1 MICSYQCAKRNIFE
15 ITLVFL
21 FVPIA
26 FLDLSE
32 IEEKH
37 FLSLVRVPRFST
49 RGSTIK
55 GETHGGKSYGSVN
68 RLVNRLVRSRT
79 QISTLFEGPIMA
91 AMLESVYHPRDVYA
105 RVCMCTCVRVC
116 VCVWPGCL
124 GVTHGKQFQPNV
136 VSSSVCTHTRHVRGT
151 QSTAKRCFVITGG
164 DSRIHRVSIDQRPI
178 DTLCGVFP
186 TDSIVSPRN
195 YGPTHTRSAQNFP
208 SPAMENFGKSTVR
221 APPPPLPPPRP
232 SV

>member
-1 MICSYQCAKRNIFE
+1 MKG
-15 ITLVFL
+15 
-21 FVPIA
+21 
-26 FLDLSE
+26 
-32 IEEKH
+32 H
-37 FLSLVRVPRFST
+37 
-49 RGSTIK
+49 GS
-55 GETHGGKSYGSVN
+55 KSYVSVN
-68 RLVNRLVRSRT
+68 RPVNRLVRGSRT

-105 RVCMCTCVRVC
+105 RACVFVAR
-116 VCVWPGCL
+116 CL

-136 VSSSVCTHTRHVRGT
+136 ASSSVCTHTRHARDT
-151 QSTAKRCFVITGG
+151 QSTSKRCFVITGG

-195 YGPTHTRSAQNFP
+195 YDRHTIGPKLSNSRRWKILEKKHRVQ
-208 SPAMENFGKSTVR
+208 
-221 APPPPLPPPRP
+221 PLPPP